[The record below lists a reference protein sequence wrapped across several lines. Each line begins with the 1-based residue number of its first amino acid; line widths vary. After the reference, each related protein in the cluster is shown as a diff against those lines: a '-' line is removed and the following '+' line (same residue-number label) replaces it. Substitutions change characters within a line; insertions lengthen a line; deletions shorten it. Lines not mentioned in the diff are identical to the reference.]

1 MLSLSFLAYMHTNVP
16 LGFLTDCTRLEDD
29 WSRTKHLHSESL
41 YSTLCPPKY
50 RKCCVVLC
58 EMIPGHPTAIGQ
70 DQGSKETGT
79 LKAVPILCELK
90 TATPYRGAA
99 APEKLQQE
107 MTLL

>member
-1 MLSLSFLAYMHTNVP
+1 
-16 LGFLTDCTRLEDD
+16 
-29 WSRTKHLHSESL
+29 
-41 YSTLCPPKY
+41 
-50 RKCCVVLC
+50 
-58 EMIPGHPTAIGQ
+58 MIPGHPTAIGQ

-79 LKAVPILCELK
+79 LNAVPILCELK